1 MFDAFLTGL
10 FLVFE
15 WPAIGFLMLG
25 VFIGIWLGAVPGLG
39 GIIGLVLL
47 LPFTFGMDPVPAFA
61 LLLGMFAVTST
72 SDTIASVMLGIP
84 GTAASQATILDGYP
98 LAQKGQAARAFGA
111 AFTVS
116 AFGGVFGALILAVSL
131 PLILPIILSFNSPEL
146 FMLGILGLAMV
157 GSLSGASILKG
168 LAVAAFGILLS
179 TVGYAETISMP
190 RFHFETDYLIDK
202 LPLIPVVLGLFAIP
216 EIMEL
221 AIRNTSISKIPAGQS
236 DGGGMM
242 DGVKD
247 AFRHWWL
254 ALRCAVIGT
263 YVGMLPGLGAAIVD
277 WIAYGHAV
285 QSAKDKSQFGKG
297 DIRGVIAP
305 EAANNATRGG
315 SLVPTVAFGIP
326 GSLGTAI
333 LLGALLIQGLKPGP
347 EMLTTQLHI
356 TFSMVWSIVV
366 ANIAVAIIL
375 MFLSKQVA
383 KVAFLP
389 GHLLVPGVILF
400 VFMGAWLGGAS
411 LGDWVSCFTFGVI
424 GFVMKRGGW
433 PRPPLILALILGS
446 IMENAFQISMG
457 AYDGFSWLWERPIV
471 VIIWALIAITIF
483 LAVRGITN
491 SKKREVEDNED
502 EAEPV
507 TGEGSERSPLIS
519 FPFSIILFL
528 LFTWAWWEATRGHDV
543 GAEYEPEPWP
553 LVVSQFPLVAAI
565 PGLMLVFFAMLNDGR
580 VYLAAL
586 REHGGFGSA
595 WAHASEEAVLD
606 RAIMFFGYLFLMI
619 MIMLVIGQK
628 LALPLF
634 IFTYLIRWGSYNWR
648 VALGYAAG
656 GWLFLVIFYD
666 RIMHLFWY
674 PSWLDSWLP
683 EMLPEWFPP
692 WLFF

>member
-1 MFDAFLTGL
+1 MLDALFTGL
-10 FLVFE
+10 SLVFE

-25 VFIGIWLGAVPGLG
+25 VFIGIWLGAIPGLG

-98 LAQKGQAARAFGA
+98 LAQQGKASRAFGA

-146 FMLGILGLAMV
+146 FMLGVLGLAMV
-157 GSLSGASILKG
+157 GSLSGGSILKG
-168 LAVAAFGILLS
+168 LTVACLGILMS
-179 TVGYAETISMP
+179 TIGYAETIAIP
-190 RFHFETDYLIDK
+190 RFYFGTDYLIDN

-221 AIRNTSISKIPAGQS
+221 AIRNTSISRMPQNQA
-236 DGGGMM
+236 DEGGMLE
-242 DGVKD
+242 GVKD

-254 ALRCAVIGT
+254 ATRCAALGT

-285 QSAKDKSQFGKG
+285 QSAKDKSKFGQG

-315 SLVPTVAFGIP
+315 SLIPTVAFGIP

-347 EMLTTQLHI
+347 DMLTTELHI
-356 TFSMVWSIVV
+356 TFSMVWAIVV
-366 ANIAVAIIL
+366 ANIAVAILL
-375 MFLSKQVA
+375 MFWSKQVA
-383 KVAFLP
+383 KVAFVP

-411 LGDWVSCFTFGVI
+411 LGDWVSCITMGIV
-424 GFVMKRGGW
+424 GFIMKRGGW

-446 IMENAFQISMG
+446 IMENAFQISILSH
-457 AYDGFSWLWERPIV
+457 DGISWLWTRPIV
-471 VIIWALIAITIF
+471 LIIMALIVITIF
-483 LAVRGITN
+483 LAARGITKN
-491 SKKREVEDNED
+491 KKAS
-502 EAEPV
+502 AETTEQPG
-507 TGEGSERSPLIS
+507 TGEGTERNPMIS
-519 FPFSIILFL
+519 LPFSIVLFAVFVL
-528 LFTWAWWEATRGHDV
+528 AVIESWG
-543 GAEYEPEPWP
+543 WP
-553 LVVSQFPLVAAI
+553 TPVKQFPVTTAV
-565 PGLMLVFFAMLNDGR
+565 PGALLVFFVILRDSRGYMATI
-580 VYLAAL
+580 
-586 REHGGFGSA
+586 REHGSFNAA
-595 WAHASEEAVLD
+595 WAHTSERAVLD
-606 RAIMFFGYLFLMI
+606 RATLFFGYLIAVIL
-619 MIMLVIGQK
+619 IMLVIGQK

-634 IFTYLIRWGSYNWR
+634 VAVYLIRWGNYNWR
-648 VALGYAAG
+648 IALGYAAG
-656 GWLFLVIFYD
+656 GWVLLVGFYD
-666 RIMHLFWY
+666 KIMNLFWH
-674 PSWLDSWLP
+674 PSWLSTWLP
-683 EMLPEWFPP
+683 GVLPEWVPQ
-692 WLFF
+692 WLLI

>member
-1 MFDAFLTGL
+1 MFDAFLAG
-10 FLVFE
+10 FLLVIE
-15 WPAIGFLMLG
+15 WPAIGFLLLG

-47 LPFTFGMDPVPAFA
+47 LPFTFGMEPVPAFA

-84 GTAASQATILDGYP
+84 GTAASQATILDGFP

-131 PLILPIILSFNSPEL
+131 PLILPIILSFNSPEI
-146 FMLGILGLAMV
+146 FMLGILGLSMV

-168 LAVAAFGILLS
+168 LTVATLGLLLS
-179 TVGYAETISMP
+179 TVGYAETISIP
-190 RFHFETDYLIDK
+190 RFFLGTDYLIDK

-221 AIRNTSISKIPAGQS
+221 AIRNTSISKIGKNHS
-236 DGGGMM
+236 EGGGIL
-242 DGVKD
+242 DGVRD

-263 YVGMLPGLGAAIVD
+263 YIGMLPGLGASIVD

-315 SLVPTVAFGIP
+315 SLVPMVAFGIP

-366 ANIAVAIIL
+366 ANIVVAIIL
-375 MFLSKQVA
+375 LFLSKQVA

-389 GHLLVPGVILF
+389 GHLIVPGVILF

-411 LGDWVSCFTFGVI
+411 LGDWVACLIFGII

-433 PRPPLILALILGS
+433 PRPPLILAIILGS
-446 IMENAFQISMG
+446 IMETSFLISINSYEG
-457 AYDGFSWLWERPIV
+457 VAWLWERPIV
-471 VIIWALIAITIF
+471 LVIWGLIAITLF
-483 LAVRGITN
+483 SAVRGL
-491 SKKREVEDNED
+491 SKNIKKD
-502 EAEPV
+502 ENKEEPV
-507 TGEGSERSPLIS
+507 TGEGAERSPMIS
-519 FPFSIILFL
+519 LPFSILLLL
-528 LFTWAWWEATRGHDV
+528 LFSWAMWEATRGHNV
-543 GAEYEPEPWP
+543 GAEYVPEPWP
-553 LVVSQFPLVAAI
+553 LEVSQFPIVTI
-565 PGLMLVFFAMLNDGR
+565 VTGFILVFFVIIKDWKACVTFVKQHESIGIALTRAADDALLQRAM
-580 VYLAAL
+580 
-586 REHGGFGSA
+586 
-595 WAHASEEAVLD
+595 
-606 RAIMFFGYLFLMI
+606 MFFGYLLATIIVMP
-619 MIMLVIGQK
+619 VIGQK
-628 LALPLF
+628 LVLPIF
-634 IFTYLIRWGSYNWR
+634 IATYLVRWGSYNWR
-648 VALGYAAG
+648 VALGYAAV
-656 GWLFLVIFYD
+656 GWVFLVGFYD
-666 RIMHLFWY
+666 RVLHLHWY

-683 EMLPEWFPP
+683 NILPSWFAY

>member
-1 MFDAFLTGL
+1 MFDAFITGF

-25 VFIGIWLGAVPGLG
+25 VFLGIWLGAVPGLG

-146 FMLGILGLAMV
+146 FMLGVLGLAMV
-157 GSLSGASILKG
+157 GSLSGASVLKG

-179 TVGYAETISMP
+179 TVGYAETISIP
-190 RFHFETDYLIDK
+190 RFYFGADYLMDN

-221 AIRNTSISKIPAGQS
+221 SIRNTSISKIPAGQT
-236 DGGGMM
+236 DGGGLIE
-242 DGVKD
+242 GIKD

-263 YVGMLPGLGAAIVD
+263 YVGMLPGLGGAIVD

-347 EMLTTQLHI
+347 EMLTTQLHV
-356 TFSMVWSIVV
+356 TFSMVWAIVV

-375 MFLSKQVA
+375 MFLSNQVA
-383 KVAFLP
+383 KIAFLP

-411 LGDWVSCFTFGVI
+411 LGDWVSCLSFGII

-446 IMENAFQISMG
+446 IMENAFQISMNAHSG
-457 AYDGFSWLWERPIV
+457 ASWLWERPIV
-471 VIIWALIAITIF
+471 LIICALIALTIF
-483 LAVRGITN
+483 SAVRGITKN
-491 SKKREVEDNED
+491 NIKEDGENKRKS
-502 EAEPV
+502 EPIA
-507 TGEGSERSPLIS
+507 GEGSERSPLIS
-519 FPFSIILFL
+519 FLFSIILFL
-528 LFTWAWWEATRGHDV
+528 LFMWVMWESIRGHDV
-543 GAEYEPEPWP
+543 GAEYEPEAWP
-553 LVVSQFPLVAAI
+553 LAVAQFPLVAAI
-565 PGLMLVFFAMLNDGR
+565 PGITFVSFTLLVDWRGCCSM
-580 VYLAAL
+580 L
-586 REHGGFGSA
+586 REHGSFRAALVHSA
-595 WAHASEEAVLD
+595 EEAVLY
-606 RAIMFFGYLFLMI
+606 RALMFFGYLLGMI
-619 MIMLVIGQK
+619 LIMLIVGQK
-628 LALPLF
+628 LALPIF
-634 IFTYLIRWGSYNWR
+634 IATYLVRWGSYNWR
-648 VALGYAAG
+648 IATGYAVG
-656 GWLFLVIFYD
+656 SWVFLVGFYD

-683 EMLPEWFPP
+683 EILPLWFPS